1 MYWEPDSV
9 DESMAL
15 GTEVQTQQEVVGG
28 AILLEDQPIV
38 GGVGL
43 TLRGA
48 AAVHKKY
55 VAE

>member
-1 MYWEPDSV
+1 MYWEPDAV

-15 GTEVQTQQEVVGG
+15 GTEVQTQQEIVGG
-28 AILLEDQPIV
+28 AILLDNQPIV
-38 GGVGL
+38 GRVGL
-43 TLRGA
+43 ALHGA